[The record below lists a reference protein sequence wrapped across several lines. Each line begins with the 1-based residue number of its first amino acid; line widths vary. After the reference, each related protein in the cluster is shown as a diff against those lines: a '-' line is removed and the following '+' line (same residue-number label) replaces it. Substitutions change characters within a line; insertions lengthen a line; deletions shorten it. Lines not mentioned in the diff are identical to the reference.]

1 MIARDRPIPRPTGP
15 LPEFL
20 EDLVKDPWEVLRD
33 LGEWA
38 LVATRVALVGFLVVL
53 ALLALGLGWRIW
65 RDRRLRRGARL
76 IRISSPAAVSAE
88 GAKTLWMGLHALLRP
103 WWRRLLW
110 GQPHLAWEI
119 TSGPEDAEVAV
130 WVPKLVPTGLVE
142 RAIEVAWPGARTAE
156 APQDSLGEALSDG
169 EAPIE
174 TSDLVLAEPEW
185 LPLAEADESDPLALA
200 HAALGGLRDGEAA
213 AIQVLA
219 RPATSRARHRLRRAA
234 AALRSGGSRSRLA
247 WRSRRRS
254 RSRPAPDPSLE
265 GDVRAILTKAA
276 SPLWSCAV
284 RVLVRSPD
292 RAAARGRIHAL
303 AGAFA
308 LFEGRNG
315 FRRKRV
321 RGGLSAIADRALRRP
336 YLLSVRELAEVAR
349 LPGSASIS
357 GLERAAATTVPPPRD
372 LPRTGKVLGTADHH
386 AGVDRPAA
394 ISVED
399 ARHHVHIIGET
410 GTGKSTLLTQLV
422 LQDVEARRS
431 AVVIDP
437 KGDLVTAL
445 LERLPEGAEDRICV
459 IDPEDKTSAVG
470 LDVLAGD
477 DDDLVVDHVLAVFKR
492 IYEPWWGPRTDDVM
506 RAACLTL
513 TRIEGATLAE
523 IPLLLTDPTWRNQV
537 RERLATDATGLATFW
552 RWYER
557 IPEAQRAQHIAPLL
571 NKLRAFLLRGP
582 VRAIVGQSSS
592 RLDIPGLLD
601 RGGLLLVRIPKGTLG
616 EETSRLLGAFVIARV
631 WQACM
636 RRVLLPEAERPDTTL
651 YVDEMHN
658 YLVLPR
664 SFEDLLA
671 EARGY
676 RLSLVLAHQHMGQV
690 NREMRD
696 ALAANARTKVA
707 FTCSPEDAF
716 FLQRHFAP
724 GLNEHDLS
732 RLATYQAAC
741 RPCIRGGQGAA
752 FTLGTTALHE
762 GSEDRAKAVK
772 AASSA
777 SYGRDRESV
786 EEEIWNRQ
794 LQAKTTLLPEVVT
807 RPGPPGGSVGAS
819 VDASGGGSVGVS

>member
-1 MIARDRPIPRPTGP
+1 M
-15 LPEFL
+15 E
-20 EDLVKDPWEVLRD
+20 DPWRVLRD
-33 LGEWA
+33 LGEWVLGA
-38 LVATRVALVGFLVVL
+38 ARVALIGFLLVFV
-53 ALLALGLGWRIW
+53 LLAIALAWRWW
-65 RDRRLRRGARL
+65 RDRALRRGARL
-76 IRISSPAAVSAE
+76 IHISSPATVSAE

-110 GQPHLAWEI
+110 GQPHLSWEV
-119 TSGPEDAEVAV
+119 TSGPEHAEVAV
-130 WVPKLVPTGLVE
+130 WVPKPVPTGLVE
-142 RAIEVAWPGARTAE
+142 RAIEVAWPGARTSE
-156 APQDSLGEALSDG
+156 APHDALRGAISDG
-169 EAPIE
+169 EASIE

-185 LPLAEADESDPLALA
+185 LPLAESDEGDPLALA
-200 HAALGGLRDGEAA
+200 HGALSGLREGEAA

-234 AALRSGGSRSRLA
+234 SALRSGGSRSRFA
-247 WRSRRRS
+247 WRSHRRS

-265 GDVRAILTKAA
+265 GDVRAIVTKAT

-321 RGGLSAIADRALRRP
+321 RGGLRAIADRALRRP

-357 GLERAAATTVPPPRD
+357 GLERAAATTVPPPRH
-372 LPRTGKVLGTADHH
+372 LPRVGKVLGTADHH
-386 AGVDRPAA
+386 VGVERPAA

-399 ARHHVHIIGET
+399 ARHHVHVIGET

-437 KGDLVTAL
+437 KGDLVTAI

-470 LDVLAGD
+470 LDVLVGE

-513 TRIEGATLAE
+513 TRIKGATLAE
-523 IPLLLTDPTWRNQV
+523 IPLLLTDPTWRNEV

-601 RGGLLLVRIPKGTLG
+601 RGGLVLVRIPKGTLG

-636 RRVLLPEAERPDTTL
+636 RRVLLPEAERPDTAL

-741 RPCIRGGQGAA
+741 RPCIQGGQGAA
-752 FTLGTTALHE
+752 FTLRTTALGE
-762 GSEDRAKAVK
+762 GSEDRAEAVK
-772 AASSA
+772 AASS
-777 SYGRDRESV
+777 STYGRNRESV
-786 EEEIWNRQ
+786 EEEIWERQ
-794 LQAKTTLLPEVVT
+794 RQAKTTLLPELIT
-807 RPGPPGGSVGAS
+807 RPGPPGVSVGAS
-819 VDASGGGSVGVS
+819 VAASEGASEAAP